1 MPGFARGAIKYAEAL
16 LVITTLRAVI
26 LSVLGIVHVPLLFW
40 ANKLLVTSVLNTKFI
55 MRFYLCEKVLFV
67 ITTLGAALRALSIHV
82 LAVITRVRC
91 HVPQLQIFEFRRVNE
106 LSSCSGAVCS
116 RRPAPRDSVCTW
128 SSPCT

>member
-1 MPGFARGAIKYAEAL
+1 MPGFARRAIKYAKAL

-40 ANKLLVTSVLNTKFI
+40 ANKLLVTSVDTKI
-55 MRFYLCEKVLFV
+55 IVSFYSCEKVLFV

-91 HVPQLQIFEFRRVNE
+91 HVPQLQILEFRRVNE
-106 LSSCSGAVCS
+106 LSSSSGAVCS
-116 RRPAPRDSVCTW
+116 HRPAPRDSVCTW